1 MDPESMNDA
10 YMGIQSLL
18 PDVKKAE
25 YSGKHENMKNA
36 FLGGMR
42 DGESWGLRKWLSK
55 HGGALKICNDLELIW
70 TAFRSM
76 KDPDPAVIEIARL
89 SRPLAQISFDRLRKK
104 IPKAYQERSTAHPYL
119 PFFHR
124 LESVLQGLSE
134 FDPED
139 DDVICLDDE
148 GDQQMESKAAHS
160 ISTSSYSQSRQKDVE
175 TSLQATQETELHS
188 NEIRRIFDPDSDSDS
203 DIEIIESKV
212 STQRHSGSTLTES
225 HDTERTP
232 AVNNSRSRGYTTADS
247 DSTNEFR
254 ITGKADSEGIEDL
267 AGSIESIASSLE
279 LGQEIRPR
287 SIAGGDDFWSSIS
300 NYVFILRLFRNL
312 ILHKSSA
319 HFIDI
324 SSLANGDT
332 NEIVRYYDVIKRPL
346 FFRDIVTAM
355 KSDGR
360 LTVRTLNKWNMFR
373 GEFLIQ
379 AVDLVIVNALAF
391 VGRNADRRRKEIES
405 LRQQF
410 WNEIRD
416 MTRDKKHIPIQRKET
431 SEFVIRKKK

>member
-10 YMGIQSLL
+10 YIGIQSLL
-18 PDVKKAE
+18 SDVKKAE

-42 DGESWGLRKWLSK
+42 DGESWGLRKWMSK

-89 SRPLAQISFDRLRKK
+89 SRPLAQLSFDRLRKQ

-139 DDVICLDDE
+139 DDVICLDDL
-148 GDQQMESKAAHS
+148 GDQQIESKPAHS
-160 ISTSSYSQSRQKDVE
+160 ISTSSYSQSRPKDIE
-175 TSLQATQETELHS
+175 TSLQATQKTESHS
-188 NEIRRIFDPDSDSDS
+188 NESRRTFDPDSDS

-212 STQRHSGSTLTES
+212 SKQRDSGNTLTKS
-225 HDTERTP
+225 HDTEQTP
-232 AVNNSRSRGYTTADS
+232 AANKSTSRGYNIADS
-247 DSTNEFR
+247 DSNNDFR
-254 ITGKADSEGIEDL
+254 ITGKAGSEGIEDL

-279 LGQEIRPR
+279 LGQEIRPL
-287 SIAGGDDFWSSIS
+287 SLAGSDDFWSSIS
-300 NYVFILRLFRNL
+300 NYICILRLFRNL
-312 ILHKSSA
+312 ILHKSSV

-324 SSLANGDT
+324 SSLANGDK

-346 FFRDIVTAM
+346 FFRDIVTAI

-360 LTVRTLNKWNMFR
+360 LAVRTLHKWNMFR

-391 VGRNADRRRKEIES
+391 VGRNADLRRKEIES

-416 MTRDKKHIPIQRKET
+416 MTRDKKHIPIQRRET
-431 SEFVIRKKK
+431 SEFVLRKK